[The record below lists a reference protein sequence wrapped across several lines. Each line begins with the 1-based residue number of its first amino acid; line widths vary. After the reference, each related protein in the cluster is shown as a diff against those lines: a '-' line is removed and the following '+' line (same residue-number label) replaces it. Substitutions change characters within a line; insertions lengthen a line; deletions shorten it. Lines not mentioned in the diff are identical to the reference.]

1 MRINK
6 INSISEIY
14 KAQSIAPVQKTKSSE
29 KDQAIFSTKALEI
42 QNAYKAAK
50 ASSDI
55 RTDKVEMIKEQMKSG
70 NYNVNAKELSGK
82 IVSQLDIK
90 G

>member
-6 INSISEIY
+6 INSIAEIY
-14 KAQSIAPVQKTKSSE
+14 KTQSMVSVQKSKPGQ
-29 KDQAIFSTKALEI
+29 KDEVIFSAKALGI

-50 ASSDI
+50 ASSDV
-55 RTDKVEMIKEQMKSG
+55 RVDKVEELKEQIKTG

-82 IVSQLDIK
+82 IVSQLDIR